1 MNCKHCKAQWTAPKD
16 KSLSKCPFCNEPLID
31 PTQVGNNAS
40 PDIILLQ
47 VVEQF
52 DVDILGDRRL
62 SAILSDFMP
71 HVERRYLNIFRQ
83 AVQEGIG
90 ARLLEL
96 TNEDEAIRTA
106 TIHTLKS
113 SFRQNN
119 GFDHT
124 ADYVVD
130 CFLFA
135 LGWAYSAQEQNPE
148 TTVMANG
155 KSILKVQLEQAV
167 SDDYLSKDEINMLF
181 GLGSSLGITDME
193 IATMINEAIKQ
204 KGLKPATPVDS
215 KIKNPKDKL
224 TACDWSLG
232 SKSTNEQNFTETTDN
247 LNLEMIFV
255 EGGTF
260 TMGATPEQEPGKF
273 DCSKP
278 AHDIT
283 LDSFYIGK
291 YPVTQQQWEAIM
303 GENPSQFKSKN
314 KPVEM
319 VSWDD
324 IQPFLYKLNKRTGR
338 NYRLPT
344 EAEWEY
350 AARGGQNS
358 RGYKYSGSDKL
369 SDVGW
374 FEGNSDETQPVGK
387 KKPNELGIHD
397 MSGNVWEWCQD
408 WYEIDYYKSSPRY
421 NPQGPSNGSKRVCR
435 GGSWYFIA
443 GNCRVSN
450 RLGESP
456 DYCSKKLGFRLVL
469 AP

>member
-167 SDDYLSKDEINMLF
+167 SDDLNRPHL
-181 GLGSSLGITDME
+181 L
-193 IATMINEAIKQ
+193 IA
-204 KGLKPATPVDS
+204 
-215 KIKNPKDKL
+215 
-224 TACDWSLG
+224 
-232 SKSTNEQNFTETTDN
+232 
-247 LNLEMIFV
+247 
-255 EGGTF
+255 
-260 TMGATPEQEPGKF
+260 
-273 DCSKP
+273 
-278 AHDIT
+278 
-283 LDSFYIGK
+283 
-291 YPVTQQQWEAIM
+291 
-303 GENPSQFKSKN
+303 KSKTPKISLLHAIGAWVLSQQMN
-314 KPVEM
+314 KTLQKP
-319 VSWDD
+319 
-324 IQPFLYKLNKRTGR
+324 
-338 NYRLPT
+338 PT
-344 EAEWEY
+344 TLTL
-350 AARGGQNS
+350 
-358 RGYKYSGSDKL
+358 K
-369 SDVGW
+369 
-374 FEGNSDETQPVGK
+374 
-387 KKPNELGIHD
+387 
-397 MSGNVWEWCQD
+397 
-408 WYEIDYYKSSPRY
+408 
-421 NPQGPSNGSKRVCR
+421 
-435 GGSWYFIA
+435 
-443 GNCRVSN
+443 
-450 RLGESP
+450 
-456 DYCSKKLGFRLVL
+456 
-469 AP
+469 